1 MNESIRIVKNEN
13 MGFTVYY
20 KDKYAKELCWD
31 EMLGL
36 VASLTI
42 SNNKPCQQWLRT
54 AEEHEKFDQALKRQT
69 VNSIN
74 NIRDN
79 AKYFRNKTI

>member
-1 MNESIRIVKNEN
+1 MIESIKIINN
-13 MGFTVYY
+13 DNSFTVYY

-42 SNNKPCQQWLRT
+42 SDKKPCQQWLRT
-54 AEEHEKFDQALKRQT
+54 EEEHKKFEQEF
-69 VNSIN
+69 
-74 NIRDN
+74 N
-79 AKYFRNKTI
+79 AKYLGNKTI